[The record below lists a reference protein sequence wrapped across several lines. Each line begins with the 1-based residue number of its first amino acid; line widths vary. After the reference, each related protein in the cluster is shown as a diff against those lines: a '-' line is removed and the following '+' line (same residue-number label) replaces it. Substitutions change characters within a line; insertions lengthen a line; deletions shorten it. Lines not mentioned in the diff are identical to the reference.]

1 MTESRTTKT
10 VDAYRRRVD
19 QIRRQAAAH
28 LGYENPLLVPPLS
41 LVEHL
46 IDRKL
51 ASGELVT
58 AKGHK
63 GRPDK
68 VARAL
73 ADRAITRA
81 TWRQYKA
88 ALQYVL
94 EEERQSATDGVV
106 VEELIIATAALRNEP
121 QSGCLRGSRRSS
133 GNKQKAFPDADFK
146 AIESFLKRSIE
157 SRWPHKLAMVL
168 LTWLRAGRI
177 VGVRPSEWR
186 SAGFIEVDGR
196 LAIRFGNAKGTNG
209 RGNGVSRT
217 LMLDSATAEDIERLD
232 DMLYMLVEQDKQED
246 YDFDREL
253 KRLSTFMWRVTR
265 ICLGKRKRYPTLYS
279 LRHQFAA
286 DAKLSHSPAEIAA
299 LMGHGSD
306 KTATAHYGRR
316 SAGQGAL
323 KVTPVPSQVDT
334 VRRSL
339 KATSHQMHRLPV
351 LKSGV

>member
-1 MTESRTTKT
+1 MEAMRTAKT
-10 VDAYRRRVD
+10 IEAYRRRVD

-28 LGYENPLLVPPLS
+28 LGYENPRLVPPLS

-51 ASGELVT
+51 ASEELVA

-68 VARAL
+68 EARAL

-106 VEELIIATAALRNEP
+106 VEELTIASAALRNEP
-121 QSGCLRGSRRSS
+121 QSGCLKGSRRSS
-133 GNKQKAFPDADFK
+133 GNKQKAFPDADFE
-146 AIESFLKRSIE
+146 AIESFLEQSIVT
-157 SRWPHKLAMVL
+157 RRPHKKAMAL

-186 SAGFIEVDGR
+186 SAGLIEVEGR
-196 LAIRFGNAKGTNG
+196 PAIRFGNAKTTNG
-209 RGNGVSRT
+209 RGNGGSRT
-217 LMLDSATAEDIERLD
+217 LMLDGATAEDIEHLN
-232 DMLYMLVEQDKQED
+232 DMLYMLVEQEKRED
-246 YDFDREL
+246 YDFDQEL
-253 KRLSTFMWRVTR
+253 KILSTFMWRVTR
-265 ICLGKRKRYPTLYS
+265 VCLGKRKRYPTLYS

-286 DAKLSHSPAEIAA
+286 DAKLSHSPAEVGA

-306 KTATAHYGRR
+306 ATATTHYGRR
-316 SAGQGAL
+316 SAGQRSL

-339 KATSHQMHRLPV
+339 KATSCQVHRVPV
-351 LKSGV
+351 VKNGA

>member
-1 MTESRTTKT
+1 MEAMRTTKT
-10 VDAYRRRVD
+10 IEAYRRRVV
-19 QIRRQAAAH
+19 QIRRQAATH
-28 LGYENPLLVPPLS
+28 LGYENPRLVPPLS

-51 ASGELVT
+51 ASEELVA

-68 VARAL
+68 EARAL

-106 VEELIIATAALRNEP
+106 VEELTIASAALQNES
-121 QSGCLRGSRRSS
+121 QSGCLKGSRRSS
-133 GNKQKAFPDADFK
+133 GNKQKAFPDADFE
-146 AIESFLKRSIE
+146 AIESFLKQAIDTR
-157 SRWPHKLAMVL
+157 RPHKKAMAL

-186 SAGFIEVDGR
+186 SAGLIEVDGR
-196 LAIRFGNAKGTNG
+196 RAIRFGNAKTTNG
-209 RGNGVSRT
+209 RGNGASRT
-217 LMLDSATAEDIERLD
+217 LMLDSATDKDIEHLD
-232 DMLYMLVEQDKQED
+232 DMLYMLVQQDKEED

-253 KRLSTFMWRVTR
+253 KLLSTFMWRVTR
-265 ICLGKRKRYPTLYS
+265 RCLGKRTRYPTLYS

-286 DAKLSHSPAEIAA
+286 DAKLSQTQAEIAA
-299 LMGHGSD
+299 LMGHASD
-306 KTATAHYGRR
+306 ATATVHYGRR
-316 SAGQGAL
+316 AAGQKSL
-323 KVTPVPSQVDT
+323 KVSALATQVDT
-334 VRRSL
+334 VRKSHKSRS
-339 KATSHQMHRLPV
+339 HRLWRV
-351 LKSGV
+351 MDRS

>member
-1 MTESRTTKT
+1 MDATRTAKT
-10 VDAYRRRVD
+10 IEAYRRRVD
-19 QIRRQAAAH
+19 QIRRQAAAR
-28 LGYENPLLVPPLS
+28 LGYENPRLVPPLS

-51 ASGELVT
+51 ASEEFVA

-63 GRPDK
+63 GRPDNE
-68 VARAL
+68 ARAL
-73 ADRAITRA
+73 AHRAIARA

-94 EEERQSATDGVV
+94 EEERRSAIDGVV

-121 QSGCLRGSRRSS
+121 QSGCLKGSRRSS
-133 GNKQKAFPDADFK
+133 GNKLKAFPDADFN
-146 AIESFLKRSIE
+146 AIVSYLEHSLA
-157 SRWPHKLAMVL
+157 SRRPHKHAMVL

-186 SAGFIEVDGR
+186 SAGLIEVDGHQ
-196 LAIRFGNAKGTNG
+196 AMRFGNAKSTNG

-217 LMLDSATAEDIERLD
+217 LMLDSAEAEDIEHLD
-232 DMLYMLVEQDKQED
+232 NMLYMLVEQDKQEN

-253 KRLSTFMWRVTR
+253 KLLSTFMWRVTR
-265 ICLGKRKRYPTLYS
+265 VCLGKRRRYPTLYS

-286 DAKLSHSPAEIAA
+286 DAKLSQSPAEIGA

-306 KTATAHYGRR
+306 ATATTHYGRR
-316 SAGQGAL
+316 AAGQRPI

-339 KATSHQMHRLPV
+339 KATSHQMRRSRAI
-351 LKSGV
+351 KSGI